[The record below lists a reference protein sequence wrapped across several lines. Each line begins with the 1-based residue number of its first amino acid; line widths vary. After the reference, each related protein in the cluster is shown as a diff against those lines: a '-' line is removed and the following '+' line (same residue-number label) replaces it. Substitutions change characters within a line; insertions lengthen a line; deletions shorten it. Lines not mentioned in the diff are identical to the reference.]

1 MGNESEKIKILNQ
14 LVGLVDDQAS
24 KFRANYRKMK
34 PAQFSSERKLI
45 LDNIQNAILIAN
57 EIKSNPDIKSLIF
70 DFQKLKTELS
80 NIKQNPS

>member
-14 LVGLVDDQAS
+14 LVGLVDSQAS
-24 KFRANYRKMK
+24 KFKSNYRKMK
-34 PAQFSSERKLI
+34 PVQFSSERKLI
-45 LDNIQNAILIAN
+45 LDNIQNALLIAT